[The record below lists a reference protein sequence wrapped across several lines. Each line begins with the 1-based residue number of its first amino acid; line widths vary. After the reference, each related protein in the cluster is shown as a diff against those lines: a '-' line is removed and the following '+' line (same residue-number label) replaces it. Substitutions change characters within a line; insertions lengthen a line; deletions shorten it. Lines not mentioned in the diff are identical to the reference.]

1 MILMAKAG
9 IGAQAVAAMPHAEL
23 AAWFDDI
30 LLSLGVPPQNEG
42 VIVSKRLKRPQSSGD
57 NHETHD

>member
-9 IGAQAVAAMPHAEL
+9 IGSDAVAAMCHAEL

-30 LLSLGVPPQNEG
+30 LLSLGVKPEGDG
-42 VIVSKRLKRPQSSGD
+42 VIVSKRLKKPK
-57 NHETHD
+57 E